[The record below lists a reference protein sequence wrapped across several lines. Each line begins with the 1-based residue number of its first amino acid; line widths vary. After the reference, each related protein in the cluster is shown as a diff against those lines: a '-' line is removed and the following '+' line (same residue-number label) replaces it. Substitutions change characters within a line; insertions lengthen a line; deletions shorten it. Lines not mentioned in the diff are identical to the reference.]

1 MRPSGSNRRQIEA
14 VTQEFLSLED
24 ELDLFDRTVAGV
36 HFWQRVRFR
45 VHRDILQRCGI
56 IGQAR
61 TRTHIGISA
70 AASTLEGAFGGVVH
84 HNPFIL
90 DPKQLLFFSTGRRK
104 KGPDGTWWD
113 IYCDPVIDALKHS
126 YVLVEKP
133 YQGSHRQPAHTKNIK
148 YLDVVTF
155 LAAVNKRSPRAR
167 FRVPSEGD
175 TLIREIERRLEAA
188 FASQVPL
195 KRKIERALL
204 AREVFLPAY
213 ERMLARADPELVFL
227 VCSYG
232 RHDLIEACQKLGIT
246 TVELQH
252 GVMHP
257 SHMGY
262 AFPGDG
268 RPGLFPDHFFAFG
281 RFWTEQVDLPI
292 PPERIHCVGYP
303 YFEAERRRFK
313 GVAKRQQILFIS
325 QGTVGYQLS
334 RMAVELSRMMDH
346 DWRIIYKLH
355 PKETG
360 GWREEYP
367 WLTRAR
373 GVDVLSEQVPLYRLF
388 AESRIQVG
396 VNSTALFEGLG
407 FGLRTYLAQ
416 LHGVGHMRPLQE
428 SGLAHVVRDAEDLKA
443 KIDAQVSEACVSVE
457 DFFVGGSLERI
468 RDITA
473 TILDPRPE

>member
-1 MRPSGSNRRQIEA
+1 MRPSGSDRPEIET

-45 VHRDILQRCGI
+45 VHRDILQRRGI

-61 TRTHIGISA
+61 PRTRVSIRA
-70 AASTLEGAFGGVVH
+70 LASTLGGAFAGVIH

-90 DPKQLLFFSTGRRK
+90 DPRQLLFFSTGRRK

-126 YVLVEKP
+126 YALVEKP
-133 YQGSHRQPAHTKNIK
+133 YQGSHRRPAHTENIK
-148 YLDVVTF
+148 YLDVVTL
-155 LAAVNKRSPRAR
+155 LAAVNKRLPRAR
-167 FRVPSEGD
+167 FRVSSEGA
-175 TLIREIERRLEAA
+175 TLLQEIERRLEAA
-188 FASQVPL
+188 FASPVRL

-213 ERMLARADPELVFL
+213 ERMLARADPKLVFL

-232 RHDLIEACQKLGIT
+232 RHDLIEACQKLGVT

-257 SHMGY
+257 NHMGY

-281 RFWTEQVDLPI
+281 KFWTEQVDLPI

-303 YFEAERRRFK
+303 YFEAERQRFK

-325 QGTVGYQLS
+325 QGTVGHQLS
-334 RMAVELSRMMDH
+334 RMAVELSRTIDH
-346 DWRIIYKLH
+346 EWRIIYKLH
-355 PKETG
+355 PKETR

-367 WLTRAR
+367 WLTRAD
-373 GVDVLSEQVPLYRLF
+373 GVDVVSEQVPLYRLF

-396 VNSTALFEGLG
+396 VNSTALFEGLA
-407 FGLRTYLAQ
+407 FGLRTYLAELQ
-416 LHGVGHMRPLQE
+416 DLGHMRTLQE
-428 SGLAHVVRDAEDLKA
+428 SGLAYMVRDAEDLKA
-443 KIDAQVSEACVSVE
+443 KIDAPVSEACVSVE
-457 DFFVGGSLERI
+457 DFFIGGSLERI

-473 TILDPRPE
+473 TILDLRPE